1 MDWHQKDV
9 LLNINIKQFANTNVI
24 MQNFNQGILIVEGS
38 HARILSNKL
47 DSNIK
52 ANIALGGKGSG
63 LTRIKYNY
71 IEHSKSEGIFV
82 AEGEERLLIEDNQIM
97 HNNDGIV
104 MLDSNGFVKENNIKN
119 NHRAGIMTC
128 GETTAV
134 IDSNT
139 IEDNQ
144 AAGIIIKDPSLPEIK
159 RNEICKNFFQIKM
172 EKHGR
177 SVWPRIELENPK
189 IIGNNEIPG
198 NTC

>member
-119 NHRAGIMTC
+119 NHRAGSKKC
-128 GETTAV
+128 GETNAV